1 MDARLIVNPSSS
13 QYRILVLLSAILTT
27 CFALGIILDIVE
39 SRVQHSSFYLSE
51 SVLFSFAWWLFLPL
65 LFGQFVLADLS
76 KTKKSYT
83 LFVLIPFVIH
93 LFAYPAVVWMI
104 SKLFFNHT
112 FSYWQTFNYGL
123 SEYVFIL
130 LIAYSVPFI
139 LYSSFKR
146 KLHLK
151 QDYSDIIEHSK
162 QNNSI
167 TTLIVSDFNKR
178 TTINTKDI
186 LFVSA
191 NPPYVNIHHKT
202 KLYLHNET
210 LKAILLKLDQ
220 RLFVRVHKSTIVN
233 VKMVQ
238 SYKSRLNGDYD
249 LTIIDGTEIRLSRI
263 YAPQFKQTFET
274 THRVTPE

>member
-1 MDARLIVNPSSS
+1 MNARLIINPNSF
-13 QYRILVLLSAILTT
+13 QYRKFALLSIILTT
-27 CFALGIILDIVE
+27 CFALGIILDVVE
-39 SRVQHSSFYLSE
+39 SRVQNSSFYLSE
-51 SVLFSFAWWLFLPL
+51 SALFSFAWWLFLPL

-76 KTKKSYT
+76 KTIKSYM
-83 LFVLIPFVIH
+83 LFVLIPFLIH
-93 LFAYPAVVWMI
+93 LFAYPAVIWMI
-104 SKLFFNHT
+104 SKLFFTHT

-123 SEYVFIL
+123 SEYLFIL

-151 QDYSDIIEHSK
+151 QKYSDIMAQPK

-167 TTLIVSDFNKR
+167 TTLVVSDFNKR
-178 TTINTKDI
+178 TTINTNDI
-186 LFVSA
+186 LFLSA
-191 NPPYVNIHHKT
+191 NPPYINIHHKT
-202 KLYLHNET
+202 KIYLHNET
-210 LKAILLKLDQ
+210 LKAILSKLDQ

-249 LTIIDGTEIRLSRI
+249 LTIIDGTELRLSRI
-263 YAPQFKQTFET
+263 YAPQFKQKFET
-274 THRVTPE
+274 THRVTLE

>member
-1 MDARLIVNPSSS
+1 MNARLIINPSSS
-13 QYRILVLLSAILTT
+13 QYRIFVLLSAILTT

-65 LFGQFVLADLS
+65 LFGQIVLTDLS

-93 LFAYPAVVWMI
+93 LLAYPAVVWMI

-123 SEYVFIL
+123 LEYVFIL

-151 QDYSDIIEHSK
+151 QEYSDIIEQSK

-167 TTLIVSDFNKR
+167 TTLVVSDFNKR

-191 NPPYVNIHHKT
+191 NPPYINIHHKT

-210 LKAILLKLDQ
+210 LKAILSKLDQ

-249 LTIIDGTEIRLSRI
+249 LTIIDGTELRLSRI
-263 YAPQFKQTFET
+263 YAPLFKQKFET
-274 THRVTPE
+274 THRVTLE

>member
-1 MDARLIVNPSSS
+1 
-13 QYRILVLLSAILTT
+13 LLSAILTT
-27 CFALGIILDIVE
+27 CFALGIILDVIE

-83 LFVLIPFVIH
+83 LFILIPFVIH
-93 LFAYPAVVWMI
+93 LLAYPAVVWMI

-151 QDYSDIIEHSK
+151 QEYSDIKEHSK
-162 QNNSI
+162 QNNFI
-167 TTLIVSDFNKR
+167 TTLVVSDFNKR
-178 TTINTKDI
+178 TNINTKDI

-191 NPPYVNIHHKT
+191 NPPYINIHHKT

-249 LTIIDGTEIRLSRI
+249 LTIIDGTELRLSRI
-263 YAPQFKQTFET
+263 YAPLFKQKFET
-274 THRVTPE
+274 THRVTSE